1 MYQVPVLN
9 NYEYQKSVINI
20 EIDSSSISSP
30 KKGERYLIGKS
41 AINDWIDKD
50 NQIAEFYNNTWNYTL
65 PKEGMLLYINKL
77 NTYYIFKKN
86 NWQEFTN
93 DNVYKFIQITN
104 ELQLTS
110 EDDGNF
116 YINSNNDEEIT
127 IYLPKLNSDEQ
138 IGLSFG
144 FINLSNNKLFI
155 QAADNSTILDS
166 NINGCLYTDG
176 SISKKSIVYLLSI
189 SQNLWIIQYA
199 NGIWHTTT

>member
-41 AINDWIDKD
+41 AINDWINKD

-93 DNVYKFIQITN
+93 DNVHKFIQITN

-138 IGLSFG
+138 VGLSFG

>member
-20 EIDSSSISSP
+20 EIDSSSIVSP

-50 NQIAEFYNNTWNYTL
+50 NQIAEFYNNTWNYIP

-93 DNVYKFIQITN
+93 DNIYKFIQITN

-110 EDDGNF
+110 EDNGNF

-127 IYLPKLNSDEQ
+127 IHLPKLNSDEQ